1 MSASQDELGPED
13 SVSHTDD
20 KISYIRGWSDV
31 DRHLPSIRS
40 SLSQEVESTD
50 IQIDD
55 ITNRVYHTRHP
66 ELSLPA
72 DDIQDAEI
80 IKLRS
85 TFPEPFS
92 RDDPSP
98 LRRPPEYPPIGFSG
112 PVPSGSGNRPSQNP
126 PSGNAGGSPGGDPP
140 NNPSGGAGGNPNDDN
155 FGNWHHNARSCNN
168 LNPSGNPGGDPGP
181 SPNNSDDERDSHND
195 PHERARFTSL
205 EPALAQKREW
215 TYDPTPRSREELLLA
230 AFGPIEE
237 LIRSTL
243 HSSPDGGNSN
253 IQKTLI
259 QSLPKPGT
267 YGGENDMTI
276 FDNWV
281 KDFVRWLSITGL
293 NGREVCWSYTKGSYV
308 LTSVDIQ
315 RTNAVSMFLTLNVK
329 RWLHDVVERI
339 PDAAAR
345 NEPLQGRYTFL
356 QVIAGLYQQFIHDA
370 SLNKVADMYDSV
382 TYSQSQGVEGLFEKL
397 KNLTLRLP
405 TPPDVYNFR
414 KCLMLLIPEH
424 IGNVMTSIHKVTA
437 EKSTLTEIMETAIS
451 IEQGE
456 AAREYYQ
463 EARRRLEHTRC
474 KRSRSR
480 SRNRR
485 PSRSRK
491 HGNNNSHGSSKH
503 SGLPKRLQVV
513 DGCLYSVKPYNQRRD
528 D

>member
-1 MSASQDELGPED
+1 MATRTIAPTAGAQGSQASRTSTPSNIPRPTFGSVAYRRNDTSVFHTPFNSIMNSANSRDSVPIDRSPSEAMARNRINEPSPSPGHSLFSREQSEPSVSQEDLVDEMNAVAINRGKRPLRNFGVPSMSTSQDELGRED
-13 SVSHTDD
+13 S
-20 KISYIRGWSDV
+20 
-31 DRHLPSIRS
+31 
-40 SLSQEVESTD
+40 
-50 IQIDD
+50 
-55 ITNRVYHTRHP
+55 
-66 ELSLPA
+66 
-72 DDIQDAEI
+72 
-80 IKLRS
+80 
-85 TFPEPFS
+85 
-92 RDDPSP
+92 
-98 LRRPPEYPPIGFSG
+98 
-112 PVPSGSGNRPSQNP
+112 
-126 PSGNAGGSPGGDPP
+126 GGDPDGNGP
-140 NNPSGGAGGNPNDDN
+140 PSEPDN
-155 FGNWHHNARSCNN
+155 E
-168 LNPSGNPGGDPGP
+168 GP
-181 SPNNSDDERDSHND
+181 SPNNSDDERDSRYD

-215 TYDPTPRSREELLLA
+215 TYDPTPQSREELLLA

-281 KDFVRWLSITGL
+281 KDFVRWLSIAGL
-293 NGREVCWSYTKGSYV
+293 NGREVRWSYTKSSYV

-315 RTNAVSMFLTLNVK
+315 CTNAVSMFLASNAK
-329 RWLHDVVERI
+329 RWLHDVVEKI
-339 PDAAAR
+339 PDATAR
-345 NEPLQGRYTFL
+345 NEPLQGQYTFL
-356 QVIAGLYQQFIHDA
+356 QVIAGLYRRFIHDA

-397 KNLTLRLP
+397 KNLALHLP
-405 TPPDVYNFR
+405 TPPDAYNFR

-463 EARRRLEHTRC
+463 EACRRLERTRRKSSRSRSQNC
-474 KRSRSR
+474 RRSRSR
-480 SRNRR
+480 
-485 PSRSRK
+485 K
-491 HGNNNSHGSSKH
+491 CGNNNSHGSSKR
-503 SGLPKRLQVV
+503 SGSPKRLQVV
-513 DGCLYSVKPYNQRRD
+513 DGRRYSVKPYNQWRD